1 MWSKVSRWIAALLM
15 LLNGLAVAAIFV
27 LLGFVAFVFGP
38 PSLAAGL
45 WLLAVIG
52 TGFALALLG
61 IVLFSFSRPRLVGV
75 VVFTL
80 VVTLALVSL
89 PGDPEMAGWMVVLCL
104 PALVGAGIAMT
115 LRSSPG
121 YQALGWAMVEAAG
134 KLFVRFA

>member
-27 LLGFVAFVFGP
+27 LLGFVAFVFGT

-61 IVLFSFSRPRLVGV
+61 IALFSFSRPRLVGV
-75 VVFTL
+75 VGFTL
-80 VVTLALVSL
+80 VAALALVSL
-89 PGDPEMAGWMVVLCL
+89 PSDPEMAGWMVVLCL